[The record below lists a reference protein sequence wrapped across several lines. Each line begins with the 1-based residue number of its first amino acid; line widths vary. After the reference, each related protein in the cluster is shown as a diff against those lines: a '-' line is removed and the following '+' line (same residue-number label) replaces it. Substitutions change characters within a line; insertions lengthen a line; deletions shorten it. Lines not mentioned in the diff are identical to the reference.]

1 MKLASCSLCF
11 GNLFSD
17 AKAEMELSTSAGQ
30 NFLSPFDAHQVLKE
44 TPDSGKINNK
54 LYHGVCV
61 KENPFLLSSKV

>member
-1 MKLASCSLCF
+1 
-11 GNLFSD
+11 
-17 AKAEMELSTSAGQ
+17 MELSTFAGQ

-44 TPDSGKINNK
+44 TPDSGKMNNK